1 MSDYTAC
8 VNTTCPSREYCYRY
22 RMVYHER
29 WQSYSG
35 FKFDPKTGEC
45 RSFLLVK
52 RDDRVVTVEEADARI
67 K

>member
-1 MSDYTAC
+1 
-8 VNTTCPSREYCYRY
+8 
-22 RMVYHER
+22 MVYHER